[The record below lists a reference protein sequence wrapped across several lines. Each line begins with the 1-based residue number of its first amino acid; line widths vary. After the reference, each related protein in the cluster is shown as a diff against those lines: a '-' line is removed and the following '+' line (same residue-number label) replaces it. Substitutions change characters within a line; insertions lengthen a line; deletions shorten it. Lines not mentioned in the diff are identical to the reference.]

1 MEDILTEIGV
11 DHYSGYIYEYNPVKI
26 NWWNE
31 KLETSIEIEIYK
43 DEENL
48 VDLSI
53 IFCPFIEE
61 IVERTIVFTSTFKED
76 SLVGNTIIAKSVAE
90 NLLPAINLEYSEKH
104 NGYLIDS
111 YLQSYDIF
119 KKLTSLIVDKIPIV
133 KLDLNSDEDLEEET
147 ATELGDTLEHFIAM
161 MQMNS
166 ATFTKDGIVEHLE
179 MATNLEGKDYIE
191 ELKNDAN
198 SDAIFDF
205 QTENNI
211 SEESMKEIKKIIK
224 TFTIK

>member
-1 MEDILTEIGV
+1 M
-11 DHYSGYIYEYNPVKI
+11 
-26 NWWNE
+26 
-31 KLETSIEIEIYK
+31 
-43 DEENL
+43 
-48 VDLSI
+48 
-53 IFCPFIEE
+53 
-61 IVERTIVFTSTFKED
+61 
-76 SLVGNTIIAKSVAE
+76 
-90 NLLPAINLEYSEKH
+90 
-104 NGYLIDS
+104 
-111 YLQSYDIF
+111 
-119 KKLTSLIVDKIPIV
+119 
-133 KLDLNSDEDLEEET
+133 DLNSDEDLEEET

-224 TFTIK
+224 TYTIK